1 MGWSRAASAK
11 ASALAPSPGAN
22 LHSVI
27 DSLTIILDVPIEPM
41 LCPSRCAGLLGNR
54 DTSITVLAF
63 KFRDA
68 TEKEGYRDKVGGSY
82 SNAKGQLN

>member
-1 MGWSRAASAK
+1 MVQSSECQGIRSSAISWSK
-11 ASALAPSPGAN
+11 SP
-22 LHSVI
+22 LSHQ
-27 DSLTIILDVPIEPM
+27 LTIILDVPIEPM

-68 TEKEGYRDKVGGSY
+68 TEKEGYRDKVGGPY